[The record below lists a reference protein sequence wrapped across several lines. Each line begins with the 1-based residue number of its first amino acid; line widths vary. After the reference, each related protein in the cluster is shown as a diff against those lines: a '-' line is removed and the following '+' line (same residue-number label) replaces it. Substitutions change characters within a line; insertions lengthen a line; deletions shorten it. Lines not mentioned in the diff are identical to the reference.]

1 MIIGWTVPEIW
12 CMANVIFIF
21 HFWLFFALLPAWQLK
36 NWKFQKNEKSTTGR
50 YHHFT
55 EVYWKLWLYAC
66 CTAFEI
72 RRVTDAF
79 VVFILGIFW
88 HFCSH
93 NSPKNES
100 FKKMKKKKKIPGDIM
115 VLQNST
121 EKYDYRLYCS
131 WDIARDICTC
141 YFSSCALFSAF
152 TPLTAGKMKISEKWK
167 QHLEISSFC
176 SSVPKIMIMC
186 YTVPEIWHITHVIV
200 IFHFGPFFVL
210 LSP

>member
-1 MIIGWTVPEIW
+1 MKKAPLGGIIILQKCTENYDYMLAVLLLRYDAWRMHLLFSFWEFFGTFVPI
-12 CMANVIFIF
+12 
-21 HFWLFFALLPAWQLK
+21 
-36 NWKFQKNEKSTTGR
+36 
-50 YHHFT
+50 
-55 EVYWKLWLYAC
+55 
-66 CTAFEI
+66 TAQ
-72 RRVTDAF
+72 
-79 VVFILGIFW
+79 
-88 HFCSH
+88 
-93 NSPKNES
+93 
-100 FKKMKKKKKIPGDIM
+100 KMKVSKKWKKKKIPGDIM
-115 VLQNST
+115 ILHNST